1 MMSYTAWTAIKK
13 AIPRGDPAKVQ
24 QDCDQTQDPSFATYL
39 ICATVVSNQKW
50 VKIEA
55 MITQVQSQEQL
66 CNKHEIKKETSGIW
80 GVRLDLTVR
89 EMI

>member
-1 MMSYTAWTAIKK
+1 MSYTTRTDIKK
-13 AIPRGDPAKVQ
+13 AIPRGDPSKVQ
-24 QDCDQTQDPSFATYL
+24 QNYVRKQGHSFVTYL

-50 VKIEA
+50 VKIET
-55 MITQVQSQEQL
+55 MIIQVQSQKQL

-80 GVRLDLTVR
+80 GVRLDLTLR